1 MLLEIKPVV
10 RRSDEFGNVSFRYGN
25 VVWSIEAGCDE
36 EIAMALMRLW
46 GNPGVSLWVDGKA
59 ECYTMEERDRG

>member
-25 VVWSIEAGCDE
+25 VIWSIEAGCDE
-36 EIAMALMRLW
+36 DMANALW
-46 GNPGVSLWVDGKA
+46 RVLRTPGVSLWMDGKP
-59 ECYTMEERDRG
+59 ELYTAEERDRG